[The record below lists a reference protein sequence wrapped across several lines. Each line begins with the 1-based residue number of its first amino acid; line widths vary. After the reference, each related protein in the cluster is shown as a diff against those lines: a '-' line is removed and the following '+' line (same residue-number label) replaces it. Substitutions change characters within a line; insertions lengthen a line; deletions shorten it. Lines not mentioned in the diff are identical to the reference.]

1 MLLNYFLV
9 LSIVIFILPIVLS
22 IVCMS
27 AFLIYYLFHRSYFWK
42 IKAAI
47 LSSLSYS
54 IKLIDKYYTYI
65 LPVFMFFYFPVTVL
79 MSDTSLG
86 TKYVVLM
93 ISLLPIAF
101 TPLGSRI
108 KRKAISNYF
117 KDRIIL
123 LPIISFLYVVL
134 LFISFLPD
142 IELISDEV
150 RTVLAGAIVTFLAI
164 RRLVDDIVK
173 QIDKKAKEVTK
184 TIN

>member
-1 MLLNYFLV
+1 M
-9 LSIVIFILPIVLS
+9 
-22 IVCMS
+22 
-27 AFLIYYLFHRSYFWK
+27 
-42 IKAAI
+42 
-47 LSSLSYS
+47 
-54 IKLIDKYYTYI
+54 
-65 LPVFMFFYFPVTVL
+65 
-79 MSDTSLG
+79 
-86 TKYVVLM
+86 
-93 ISLLPIAF
+93 PIAF